1 MPVEYETSRAGEA
14 FARASKLSKI
24 FASAGVVAAAVC
36 VAGGCGGDAKDG
48 NAVFSAQGTSGNTG
62 LGGSSGA
69 AASSNAGA
77 SASSGATNGG
87 AGTAGTSGSS
97 GATNGGASTAGT
109 SGSSGSP
116 NGNGGSTG
124 IPNVAACNGLPIA
137 SGASDGGSCVGVSF
151 EAEALP
157 VDMYVLMD
165 RSSSM
170 AEVPAGG
177 TVTRW
182 EQVRNAVEQFVSNP
196 AAAGMGVGIQ
206 FFGQSSLR
214 DDAIDCDVSRYATPE
229 VGIGLLPGVGSSLVS
244 AIDAHFPRGL
254 TPTMPALQ
262 GGVQYASEWAR
273 QHPGRVTVVVL
284 VTDGFP
290 TQCQDPISIND
301 IADVAAA
308 AANADPSVRTYV
320 IGLEGT
326 LNLDLVARLGGTTQ
340 AYVIGQGD
348 IAGPFIQALLNI
360 TQSPL
365 SCRFEIPAP
374 ADPGQVVDYAK
385 VQVVYTP
392 AAGEAEE
399 IPKLDSAAG
408 CASAPNGG
416 WYYDDPSAPKNI
428 EVCGCNC
435 ARFGAGRVEVRLG
448 CAPRRGPLG

>member
-1 MPVEYETSRAGEA
+1 MG
-14 FARASKLSKI
+14 
-24 FASAGVVAAAVC
+24 
-36 VAGGCGGDAKDG
+36 
-48 NAVFSAQGTSGNTG
+48 QGASGNG
-62 LGGSSGA
+62 AIGGSSGA
-69 AASSNAGA
+69 
-77 SASSGATNGG
+77 SASGNGATSGTSGNNNGG
-87 AGTAGTSGSS
+87 ASGSS
-97 GATNGGASTAGT
+97 GTTNGGTSSSGGSST
-109 SGSSGSP
+109 SGAP
-116 NGNGGSTG
+116 NGNGGGSG
-124 IPNVAACNGLPIA
+124 IPNVAACNGLPFA
-137 SGASDGGSCVGVSF
+137 PGTSDAGSCVGVSF

-157 VDMYVLMD
+157 VDMYILMD

-177 TVTRW
+177 TLTRW
-182 EQVRNAVEQFVSNP
+182 EQVRGAVQQFVSDP

-214 DDAIDCDVSRYATPE
+214 DDAIDCDVSRYANPE
-229 VGIGLLPGVGSSLVS
+229 VGIGLLPGVGSALVG

-262 GGVQYASEWAR
+262 GGVQYATEWAR

-290 TQCQDPISIND
+290 TQCQDPVSIND
-301 IADVAAA
+301 IADVAAGA
-308 AANADPSVRTYV
+308 AKADPSVRTYV

-365 SCRFEIPAP
+365 SCRFEIPTP
-374 ADPGQVVDYAK
+374 ADPTQVVDYDK

-399 IPKLDSAAG
+399 IPRLDSAADCG
-408 CASAPNGG
+408 AAANGG
-416 WYYDDPSAPKNI
+416 WYYDDASAPKNI

-435 ARFGAGRVEVRLG
+435 TRFGAGRVEVRLG
-448 CAPRRGPLG
+448 CTPRRGPLG

>member
-1 MPVEYETSRAGEA
+1 MPS
-14 FARASKLSKI
+14 
-24 FASAGVVAAAVC
+24 AAAC
-36 VAGGCGGDAKDG
+36 E
-48 NAVFSAQGTSGNTG
+48 G
-62 LGGSSGA
+62 LPFT
-69 AASSNAGA
+69 AGA
-77 SASSGATNGG
+77 SDA
-87 AGTAGTSGSS
+87 
-97 GATNGGASTAGT
+97 
-109 SGSSGSP
+109 
-116 NGNGGSTG
+116 
-124 IPNVAACNGLPIA
+124 
-137 SGASDGGSCVGVSF
+137 GSCVGLSY

-157 VDMYVLMD
+157 VDMYILMD

-170 AEVPAGG
+170 AEVPTGG
-177 TVTRW
+177 TLSRW
-182 EQVRNAVEQFVSNP
+182 DQVRGAVEQFVSDP

-214 DDAIDCDVSRYATPE
+214 DDAIDCDVSRYATPD
-229 VGIGLLPGVGSSLVS
+229 VGIALLPGVGSAVVG

-262 GGVQYASEWAR
+262 GGVQYATEWAR

-301 IADVAAA
+301 IADVAAG

-326 LNLDLVARLGGTTQ
+326 LNLDLVARLGGTTR

-365 SCRFEIPAP
+365 SCRFEIPTP
-374 ADPGQVVDYAK
+374 ADPTQVVDFEK

-399 IPKLDSAAG
+399 IPRLDSAAG
-408 CASAPNGG
+408 CA
-416 WYYDDPSAPKNI
+416 
-428 EVCGCNC
+428 
-435 ARFGAGRVEVRLG
+435 AGRVELRLG
-448 CAPRRGPLG
+448 CTPRRGPLG